1 MVINIYKGR
10 GLCGFFLRKLIVL
23 YTMERVLYSFV
34 LSCVCTGGRRRGT
47 YKGVPQAVSTI
58 PCSSLLGLPYPTA
71 RHSVLIMTIAAK
83 HAGSGSINVPDVVVF
98 LKRVTFRIPTITPLS
113 ETWQTKISRNSSQW
127 MSTVCVCVCVC
138 GVVCYA
144 IACEIYI
151 LILRAIL
158 RWSLAVEVHF
168 DRL

>member
-1 MVINIYKGR
+1 MWVFFTETNCFVHDGESFILFCSE
-10 GLCGFFLRKLIVL
+10 LCL
-23 YTMERVLYSFV
+23 YWGQEARYIRAYLKRCQRF
-34 LSCVCTGGRRRGT
+34 
-47 YKGVPQAVSTI
+47 PA
-58 PCSSLLGLPYPTA
+58 PPSSAYPTQQPA
-71 RHSVLIMTIAAK
+71 ILVPIMTIAAK